1 VRFACLVIITPHRP
15 TPTHTSP
22 TTHLTLPAAF
32 TRSYKEFIAAM
43 RVNEL
48 SGNIN
53 VPATITTVRRLFEGH
68 PSLLEGFLQFLP
80 AGYVVAVPAA
90 VAPAAVASAAAA
102 PAAVA
107 PAAVAHVAAGLEFT
121 ATRYVNAVRARF
133 GTRSEGP
140 YKHFLR
146 LLDRYHRG
154 IRAGETQDPA
164 LWAVMDSVVTLFR
177 GHADLQR
184 GFLHFLP
191 DVLQEEARARFDRSI
206 EAANAVAVAT
216 AAAEGT
222 VAPLR
227 RTTRKVG
234 PRSPAQGLQTRVE
247 RVLATYEARH
257 GGAPGDAAGAALAV
271 RLQRALDE
279 WREHE
284 GAGAPGAAEV
294 AGDAAAAVAE
304 VPVASATVAEA

>member
-1 VRFACLVIITPHRP
+1 
-15 TPTHTSP
+15 
-22 TTHLTLPAAF
+22 
-32 TRSYKEFIAAM
+32 M

-107 PAAVAHVAAGLEFT
+107 PAAVAHVAAGPEFT
-121 ATRYVNAVRARF
+121 RATRYVNAVRARF

-146 LLDRYHRG
+146 LLDRYNRG
-154 IRAGETQDPA
+154 IRAGETQGPA
-164 LWAVMDSVVTLFR
+164 LLAVMDSVVTLFR

-206 EAANAVAVAT
+206 EAANAR
-216 AAAEGT
+216 GDSG
-222 VAPLR
+222 L
-227 RTTRKVG
+227 TRKVG

-257 GGAPGDAAGAALAV
+257 GGAGLNVRTLSGSMLEQGSSGQSQWHSGCHGGA
-271 RLQRALDE
+271 
-279 WREHE
+279 
-284 GAGAPGAAEV
+284 
-294 AGDAAAAVAE
+294 
-304 VPVASATVAEA
+304 T